1 MLQRWKLTIEYIGT
15 DYAGWQRQGDQPNTV
30 QQRIEEALAAF
41 CQQHIPIQAAGR
53 TDAGVHASGQVVH
66 FDLDYGARPLTGHT
80 LLHALNAHLRPH
92 PIAIISAERADAN
105 FHARF
110 MATNKLYRYRIIT
123 RPAPPVYDGLT
134 AWHRFKTLDVAAMRA
149 GAQHLLGHHDFSTF
163 RARECQAE
171 HPIRTLDRLD
181 ITTRP
186 YDPFGAEEVVIEV
199 EAKSFLHHQVR
210 NIVGTLGLVGEG
222 KWMPDDVATALAARD
237 RARGGPTAPAC
248 GLTLVRVD
256 Y

>member
-1 MLQRWKLTIEYIGT
+1 MQRWKLTLEYLGT
-15 DYAGWQRQGDQPNTV
+15 PYFGWQRQGDQPNTV
-30 QQRIEEALAAF
+30 QQRVEEALTAF
-41 CQQHIPIQAAGR
+41 CQQSIAVQAAGR
-53 TDAGVHASGQVVH
+53 TDAGVHAAGQVVH
-66 FDLDYGARPLTGHT
+66 FDLDYGARPLSAHT
-80 LLHALNAHLRPH
+80 LLCALNAHLRPH
-92 PIAIISAERADAN
+92 PIAMIAAERVAPDFN
-105 FHARF
+105 ARF

-123 RPAPPVYDGLT
+123 RHAPPVLDAGT
-134 AWHRFKTLDVAAMRA
+134 AWHVFKPLDVAAMQR
-149 GAQHLLGHHDFSTF
+149 GACHLLGLHDFTTF

-171 HPIRTLDRLD
+171 HPMRTLDRLD
-181 ITTRP
+181 IAAHP
-186 YDPFGAEEVVIEV
+186 YDAFGAEEVVVEV

-210 NIVGTLGLVGEG
+210 NIVGTLALVGMG

>member
-1 MLQRWKLTIEYIGT
+1 MQRWKLTLEYDGT
-15 DYAGWQRQGDQPNTV
+15 QYAGWQRQGDQPHTV
-30 QQRIEEALAAF
+30 QQRVEEALTAF
-41 CQQHIPIQAAGR
+41 CQQAIPIQAAGR
-53 TDAGVHASGQVVH
+53 TDAGVHAAGQVVH
-66 FDLDYGARPLTGHT
+66 FDLDYGARPLSAHT
-80 LLHALNAHLRPH
+80 LLCALNAHLRPQ
-92 PIAIISAERADAN
+92 PVAVIAAERVAAD

-110 MATNKLYRYRIIT
+110 MAVNKLYRYRIIT
-123 RPAPPVYDGLT
+123 RPAPPVLDSQT
-134 AWHRFKTLDVAAMRA
+134 AWHYFKPLDTPAMQR
-149 GAQHLLGHHDFSTF
+149 GARHLLGSHDFSTF

-181 ITTRP
+181 ITASP
-186 YDPFGAEEVVIEV
+186 YDPYGAQDIVVEV

-210 NIVGTLGLVGEG
+210 NIVGTLALVGAG
-222 KWMPDDVATALAARD
+222 KWTPDDVTTALAARD